1 MIHAFN
7 RLFPQLHMN
16 WKMYMLEQDS
26 HRPGLLLCLN
36 LRKAAKDD
44 VVLADDT
51 TYAGGSACHC
61 ILYMNLE
68 LHITFYIQ

>member
-1 MIHAFN
+1 
-7 RLFPQLHMN
+7 
-16 WKMYMLEQDS
+16 MLEQDS

-44 VVLADDT
+44 VVLVDDT
-51 TYAGGSACHC
+51 TYAVGSACHC